1 MKLLQ
6 TIVFFGLYGLTSASL
21 PEGSHPSM
29 AEPEEHGSVRKRAL
43 EEQKASKPNIYRRRN
58 KKNKGGKK
66 GGGGNFPDG
75 AFGQNHACVPFE
87 NIEERVIRGTT
98 PNYDKGITGGD
109 VECLDENACTGGC
122 CRIFN
127 SMMICDLV
135 GGDNYFT
142 LPVRDNVVH
151 EHIGS
156 FFDNTPLSRR

>member
-6 TIVFFGLYGLTSASL
+6 TIVFFGLYALTSASL
-21 PEGSHPSM
+21 AEGSHPSM

-43 EEQKASKPNIYRRRN
+43 EEQKANNPNIYRRRN
-58 KKNKGGKK
+58 KKNKGG

-87 NIEERVIRGTT
+87 NIEERIIRGTT
-98 PNYDKGITGGD
+98 PDSGGD
-109 VECLDENACTGGC
+109 VECLDKNACTGGC

-127 SMMICDLV
+127 FIMVCDLV
-135 GGDNYFT
+135 GGDNFFT
-142 LPVRDNVVH
+142 LPVRDNGVQ

-156 FFDNTPLSRR
+156 FFG